1 MTSIRLFLIG
11 LLFLG
16 NPVFAQKTGCEVKV
30 ADLSGSYSGG
40 CKDGLA
46 HGKGIAQGTDHY
58 EGQFDKGMP
67 DGKGTYTWSDGIYY
81 EGQWRDGKR
90 EGEGIMVYSDSVVNG
105 IWKDDTF
112 LGKKFIPPYKII
124 RTLSFSRYSI
134 TQVSKTDNNIRIRF
148 FRGGV
153 ENADMEGLSLT
164 YTSGDE
170 YYSSSFVGI
179 QNPTFPIDIKI
190 KFSAMN
196 YFHTSSHNVIFEF
209 TINEPGTWDVVIS
222 Y

>member
-1 MTSIRLFLIG
+1 MTIRLFLIG

-16 NPVFAQKTGCEVKV
+16 NPVFAQQTGCEVKV

-40 CKDGLA
+40 CKNGLA

-58 EGQFDKGMP
+58 EGQFSKGMP

-90 EGEGIMVYSDSVVNG
+90 EGEGKMVYSDSTVKG
-105 IWKDDTF
+105 IWKDDTY
-112 LGKKFIPPYKII
+112 LGKKVPPPYKIL
-124 RTLSFSRYSI
+124 RTMSVPHYSI
-134 TQVSKTDNNIRIRF
+134 TKVSKTDTNIWIRF

-153 ENADMEGLSLT
+153 ENVDMEGLNLI
-164 YTSGDE
+164 YNSGEE
-170 YYSSSFVGI
+170 YHTGSFTGI
-179 QNPTFPIDIKI
+179 QNPTFPIDIKV
-190 KFSAMN
+190 KFRAMN
-196 YFHTSSHNVIFEF
+196 YFHTSSHDVIFEF
-209 TINEPGTWDVVIS
+209 TIIEPGTWEVVIS